1 MAAELKRKGVALG
14 TADDAGGGL
23 DVSGPQKGKPRVA
36 LPAEVVGPASSFRPH
51 GSSEF
56 LKDGAVIRI
65 AVEGPFNVEGIDEFA
80 RKMLALFAQIPAGQA
95 VVTLAEIRRTLVAP
109 ADAWERLEAHTRRV
123 QIGQYRLLGTAW
135 WVRPEVE
142 GCLIFLPRAREM
154 YRAAGRPFEV
164 FEDEASA
171 NLWAAKLLARD
182 G

>member
-1 MAAELKRKGVALG
+1 MGSLLEPR
-14 TADDAGGGL
+14 
-23 DVSGPQKGKPRVA
+23 VSGPVKGKRRIA
-36 LPAEVVGPASSFRPH
+36 LPEEAVGPGSAFRAH

-65 AVEGPFNVEGIDEFA
+65 AVEGPFNVEGINEFG
-80 RKMLALFAQIPAGQA
+80 RKMLALFAQVPAGQA

-109 ADAWERLEAHTRRV
+109 ADAWDLLEAHTRRV

-142 GCLIFLPRAREM
+142 GRLIFLPRAREM
-154 YRAAGRPFEV
+154 YRAAGRRFEV

-171 NLWAAKLLARD
+171 NLWAAELMAKD

>member
-1 MAAELKRKGVALG
+1 M
-14 TADDAGGGL
+14 
-23 DVSGPQKGKPRVA
+23 SGPPKGKRRVA
-36 LPAEVVGPASSFRPH
+36 SPAEAVGPGSGFRAH

-65 AVEGPFNVEGIDEFA
+65 AVEGPFNLEGIDEFA
-80 RKMLALFAQIPAGQA
+80 RRMLALFSQIPAGQA
-95 VVTLAEIRRTLVAP
+95 VVTLAEIRRTLAAP

-142 GCLIFLPRAREM
+142 GRLIFLPRAREM

-171 NLWAAKLLARD
+171 NTWATELLHKN